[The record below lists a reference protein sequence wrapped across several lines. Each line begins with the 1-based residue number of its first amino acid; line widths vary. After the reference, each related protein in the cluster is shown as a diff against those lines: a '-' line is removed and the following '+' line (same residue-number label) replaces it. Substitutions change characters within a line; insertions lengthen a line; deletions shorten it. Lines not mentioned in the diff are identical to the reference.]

1 VDTNQVVLLIGTV
14 VVLGALMLLPQWQA
28 RRRRRKQM
36 AEMQVGS
43 EVMTV
48 GGIIGKLT
56 HLDRE
61 ANRARVEIAPG
72 VEIQIVTAAI
82 SQSPPPTQPT
92 PREK

>member
-61 ANRARVEIAPG
+61 ANRARVEI
-72 VEIQIVTAAI
+72 QIVTAAI

>member
-36 AEMQVGS
+36 AEMQIGS

-56 HLDRE
+56 HLDSE
-61 ANRARVEIAPG
+61 ANRARIEIAPG
-72 VEIQIVTAAI
+72 VEIRIVTAAI
-82 SQSPPPTQPT
+82 SQSPPLTKPTSK
-92 PREK
+92 EE

>member
-36 AEMQVGS
+36 AEMQIGS

-56 HLDRE
+56 HLDSE
-61 ANRARVEIAPG
+61 ANRARIEIAPG
-72 VEIQIVTAAI
+72 VEIRIVTAAI
-82 SQSPPPTQPT
+82 SQSPPPTKPT
-92 PREK
+92 SKEE

>member
-1 VDTNQVVLLIGTV
+1 MDTNQVVLLIGTV

-36 AEMQVGS
+36 AEMQIGS

-56 HLDRE
+56 HLDSE
-61 ANRARVEIAPG
+61 ANRARIEIAPG
-72 VEIQIVTAAI
+72 VEIRIVTAAI
-82 SQSPPPTQPT
+82 SQSPPLTKPTSK
-92 PREK
+92 EE